1 MKKLYTLLFLA
12 ITGFGFAQTFYS
24 ENMGTPSG
32 TTAIAANVF
41 QNTAPIVY
49 SGDGDVRATAV
60 SNGYIGASGAGNVFL
75 TGTAGKF
82 FRIDGLNTAAYSSAN
97 LQLKFGYLTNSTA
110 TQLLVEQSID
120 NGTTWTPITFTQNA
134 NTSWNLITITGGIQS
149 SATLSLK
156 FTQPATAQ
164 MRIDD
169 VSLTNFSASCT
180 LVLGADS
187 TLCNASTLALDT
199 YNATIPFTG
208 AGNATYT
215 IETTSG
221 TVAGDNPS
229 SVAEGNIVIEGI
241 TEGTNITVTV
251 TGGTCNFSRDIF
263 SAECKPVNA
272 LPHGDSFDYAVDTN
286 LGSTQKWTNVNSGD
300 NVLAVAGSLNY
311 TGINSVGNSVS
322 FSGSGIDPYTPFTST
337 TSGAI
342 YTGFLMSVTDYS
354 NVTNDLVETAF
365 AVVTDDIRGFKARIF
380 IKKNGAQFQL
390 GCTSATTATPTIYGA
405 TLYNVGD
412 VVYVVVG
419 YDFTANELKLWLN
432 PTVAGF
438 TAATPAT
445 IVETPATA
453 FANLGGFILRQDGAT
468 STPTMTIDE
477 LRVATSVGGLLSVKS
492 NAISGLKVY
501 PNPISNGVLYISTE
515 ANTERTVQIFDLLG
529 KQVLNITTSNEEVNV
544 STLNTGLYVVK
555 ITEGGNTA
563 TRKLVIK

>member
-1 MKKLYTLLFLA
+1 M
-12 ITGFGFAQTFYS
+12 
-24 ENMGTPSG
+24 
-32 TTAIAANVF
+32 
-41 QNTAPIVY
+41 
-49 SGDGDVRATAV
+49 
-60 SNGYIGASGAGNVFL
+60 
-75 TGTAGKF
+75 
-82 FRIDGLNTAAYSSAN
+82 
-97 LQLKFGYLTNSTA
+97 
-110 TQLLVEQSID
+110 
-120 NGTTWTPITFTQNA
+120 
-134 NTSWNLITITGGIQS
+134 
-149 SATLSLK
+149 
-156 FTQPATAQ
+156 
-164 MRIDD
+164 
-169 VSLTNFSASCT
+169 
-180 LVLGADS
+180 
-187 TLCNASTLALDT
+187 
-199 YNATIPFTG
+199 
-208 AGNATYT
+208 
-215 IETTSG
+215 
-221 TVAGDNPS
+221 
-229 SVAEGNIVIEGI
+229 
-241 TEGTNITVTV
+241 
-251 TGGTCNFSRDIF
+251 
-263 SAECKPVNA
+263 
-272 LPHGDSFDYAVDTN
+272 
-286 LGSTQKWTNVNSGD
+286 
-300 NVLAVAGSLNY
+300 AGSLNY

-468 STPTMTIDE
+468 STPTMKIDE
-477 LRVATSVGGLLSVKS
+477 LRVATSIGGLLSVKS

-501 PNPISNGVLYISTE
+501 PNPVSNGVLYISTE

-544 STLNTGLYVVK
+544 STLNSGLYIVK